1 MNFNPYPICGRSE
14 FAGTKV
20 RRGKWR
26 TWSRLDLALLIA
38 AIVVVVLGLVFAA
51 RGQTPPLPPGAL
63 TNTVTIAWDRN
74 PASDYYVAVDT
85 NGVPVPLLYRV
96 RQSHS
101 ITNPLP
107 WPVVAE
113 TTNTLAVIS
122 NLTART
128 HFWYVTVS
136 NFFLES
142 EPSSIVALPFDPPSN
157 LRIRIP

>member
-1 MNFNPYPICGRSE
+1 MNHLPQARLICRGRY
-14 FAGTKV
+14 
-20 RRGKWR
+20 R

-51 RGQTPPLPPGAL
+51 RGQTPPLPPGAAI
-63 TNTVTIAWDRN
+63 TNTVTLAWDRN
-74 PASDYYVAVDT
+74 PASDYYLAVDT
-85 NGVPVPLLYRV
+85 NGVAVPLLYRV

-107 WPVVAE
+107 WPVIFE
-113 TTNTLAVIS
+113 TTNTVALIS
-122 NLTART
+122 NLTSRT
-128 HFWYVTVS
+128 HFWYVTAS

-142 EPSSIVALPFDPPSN
+142 APSSIVALPFEPPTQ